1 MKINHSHYLNLAFQ
15 HAEINLGKTGLNPAV
30 GCVVVKNNAVIS
42 SGFTSLNGRPHA
54 EFNALN
60 KLKNCQ
66 GASIYTTL
74 EPCSH
79 HGKTPPC
86 VNIIIKKKI
95 KKVFYAFED
104 PDVRSFKKAKKILLR
119 KSIKSRLIETN
130 KYKSFYK
137 SYFLN
142 KIKQIP
148 YVVGKIAISKDNFT
162 INKKKRWIT
171 NATSRKYV
179 HFLRST
185 FDCVISTSKSINKD
199 DSLLNCRIKGFDNH
213 KPDLFIIDLNLSLKK
228 KLSLNS
234 LIKKRKT
241 FLITTKNNN
250 KKASIFRK
258 LGFKIILI
266 NSLRHKKDFNSL
278 YKKIYRLGYTRV
290 FIESGLTFL
299 NSILKYKVINELYIF
314 KGFNKLGRN
323 GRNNDTVK
331 YVKKYLPKILT
342 INLNNDKVFKRE
354 F

>member
-1 MKINHSHYLNLAFQ
+1 MKINHSHYLDLAFQ

-30 GCVVVKNNAVIS
+30 GCVIVKNNAVIS
-42 SGFTSLNGRPHA
+42 SGITSINGRPHA

-79 HGKTPPC
+79 YGKTPPC
-86 VNIIIKKKI
+86 VNIIIEKKI

-104 PDVRSFKKAKKILLR
+104 PDIRSFKKAKKILFKKAIISKL
-119 KSIKSRLIETN
+119 IKTK
-130 KYKSFYK
+130 KYKKFYK
-137 SYFLN
+137 SYFFN
-142 KIKQIP
+142 KIKHIP

-162 INKKKRWIT
+162 ISKKKRWIT
-171 NATSRKYV
+171 NEISRKYV

-185 FDCVISTSKSINKD
+185 FDCIISTSKSINKD
-199 DSLLNCRIKGFDNH
+199 NSLLNCRIRGLDNN
-213 KPDLFIIDLNLSLKK
+213 KPDLFIIDLNLNLKK
-228 KLSLNS
+228 KLSLNN

-241 FLITTKNNN
+241 FLITTKNND

-278 YKKIYRLGYTRV
+278 YKKIYKLGYSRA

-299 NSILKYKVINELYIF
+299 NSIIKNKAINELYIF
-314 KGFNKLGRN
+314 KSLNKLGKN

-331 YVKKYLPKILT
+331 YVKKFSSKLLT
-342 INLNNDKVFKRE
+342 INLNNDKVHKKE